1 MYFRHTDITGKGLK
15 HLKGLNRLQELDLG
29 GTRMGDRN
37 VEYLALFEKLEKL
50 YVEDTY
56 LTDEGLEHLHK
67 LKSLRE
73 LDCSWNKHITD
84 GGVKFLAKLTQLK
97 SLDVSRTAI
106 SSQGLEE
113 LRRALPKTKVD

>member
-1 MYFRHTDITGKGLK
+1 
-15 HLKGLNRLQELDLG
+15 
-29 GTRMGDRN
+29 MGDRN

-56 LTDEGLEHLHK
+56 LTDEGLQHLHK

-106 SSQGLEE
+106 SPQGLEE